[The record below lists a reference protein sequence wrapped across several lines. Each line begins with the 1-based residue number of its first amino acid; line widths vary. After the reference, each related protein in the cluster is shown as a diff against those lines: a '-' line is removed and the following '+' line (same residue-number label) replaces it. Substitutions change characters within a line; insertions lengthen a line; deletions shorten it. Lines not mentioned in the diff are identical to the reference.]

1 MITLGQVGL
10 GQWGPNLLRNFM
22 KVPGSHVRVCCDLD
36 EQALS
41 KIRSS
46 YPELRTTA
54 DYSELLDDAEI
65 DAIVVSAS
73 ARSHFALA
81 KAALEHG
88 KHAFVEKPLALHVE
102 EGEELVRMARA
113 RDVRLMVGHLLLY
126 HPAVQRLK
134 AYIDQGELGELRYV
148 HSQRLNLGQIRRDEN
163 AMWSL
168 APHDISVALYLLAQ
182 EPVSVSAQGRGFLR
196 AGVHDLVFLTVE
208 FANGTLAHCHV
219 SWLDPHK
226 VRCFTV
232 VGSKKMAVFDD
243 MAGREKLR
251 IFDQGVDFP
260 DVEYGD
266 RHTLRFGDI
275 YSPRIDISEPL
286 YLECLHFVKCIQEG
300 KRPLTDGENGL
311 AVLRVLAAGQQ
322 SLDRGGEPVLLR
334 PAEEDGKAWRGHHER
349 VERRTP
355 GG

>member
-1 MITLGQVGL
+1 VITLGQVGL
-10 GQWGPNLLRNFM
+10 GQWGPNLLRNFV
-22 KVPGSHVRVCCDLD
+22 KVPGSHVKVCCDLD
-36 EQALS
+36 EQALL
-41 KIRSS
+41 KVRSS

-54 DYSELLDDAEI
+54 DYTELLEDPEVDAV
-65 DAIVVSAS
+65 VVSAS
-73 ARSHFALA
+73 ARAHFGLA
-81 KAALEHG
+81 KTALERG
-88 KHAFVEKPLALHVE
+88 KHVFVEKPLALHVT
-102 EGEELVRMARA
+102 EGEELVKLARA
-113 RDVRLMVGHLLLY
+113 QDVRLMVGHLLLY

-134 AYIDQGELGELRYV
+134 AYIDQGDLGDIRYV
-148 HSQRLNLGQIRRDEN
+148 HSQRLNLGQVRRDEN

-196 AGVHDLVFLTVE
+196 PRVHDLVFLTID
-208 FANGTLAHCHV
+208 FANGSLAHCHV

-226 VRCFTV
+226 VRCITV

-260 DVEYGD
+260 DVDYGD

-275 YSPRIDISEPL
+275 YSPRIDMSEPL
-286 YLECLHFVKCIQEG
+286 YLECQHFVNCIQEG
-300 KRPLTDGENGL
+300 KTPLTDGENGL

-322 SLDRGGEPVLLR
+322 SLDSGGEPVVLKT
-334 PAEEDGKAWRGHHER
+334 AGESTGA
-349 VERRTP
+349 
-355 GG
+355 